1 MSLAIKWNGQKCKEV
16 PLNLYDCTV
25 EVRYKFGHELKT
37 KFSGYFNPLICVM
50 SNIMS
55 DSAAGFGRGGGDG
68 VQIIYSITIKSV
80 FEK

>member
-16 PLNLYDCTV
+16 LLNLYDCTV

-55 DSAAGFGRGGGDG
+55 DSAVGFGRGGGDG